1 MHFIG
6 KANSSLDKVVVK
18 YSYKKTN
25 CQTLKCACFKASQEC
40 SIYCYKGERICKNI
54 KEKGYTEVGLR
65 GKSDSDSEGGD
76 SEGGDSDSEALDLQ
90 AQLIVK

>member
-1 MHFIG
+1 M
-6 KANSSLDKVVVK
+6 
-18 YSYKKTN
+18 
-25 CQTLKCACFKASQEC
+25 KCACFKQAKNVVF
-40 SIYCYKGERICKNI
+40 IAIKGERICKNI

-76 SEGGDSDSEALDLQ
+76 SEGGDSEGGDSDSEALDLK